1 MIKEE
6 KCKIQAYTRVTILQM
21 TGKKIFQNTDQNVK
35 VKLDSGASINIMPT
49 TVYRRI
55 ILQLFDGN
63 GAPQ

>member
-21 TGKKIFQNTDQNVK
+21 TGKKIFQSTDQNVK